1 MSLHHPDKAPASIA
15 TKATTTFGAPQP
27 LSTMVDFENIFD
39 SLITQ
44 KDNEADGVESKLM
57 EQAKLT
63 KEIKKTFSDPSRT
76 EEQNE
81 NL

>member
-1 MSLHHPDKAPASIA
+1 
-15 TKATTTFGAPQP
+15 
-27 LSTMVDFENIFD
+27 MVDFENIFD

-81 NL
+81 HL